1 MNLRQFTPV
10 SFPSVLAVVLAGV
23 MLAPFLRAETV
34 PPLHSGWQLQ
44 SSSKLNATGKEI
56 SSPGFSTKDWIK
68 TTVPNTVVAAQVAA
82 GIFPDP
88 YFGDNL
94 RKLPGMD
101 YKIGAFYSNLPMPKS
116 SPYASGWW
124 YRDEFVAPV
133 TAGKRYYW
141 LRFNGINY
149 KADIWLNGH
158 EIADSTQIA
167 GANRRYDLNVTKYLK
182 PGKRNVLAVE
192 VWAPTP
198 HDLAFTFVDWN
209 PMPPDKDM
217 GLWGK
222 VNLVSTG
229 PISLQFPMAA
239 THFPDISKL
248 NLADL
253 TVYAQLQNA
262 TDRPVQGVVSGT
274 AAGARFEQTV
284 SLAPHQKESV
294 TFSPTKF
301 TQLQIHNPEL
311 WWPRQM
317 GTPHLQRLTI
327 SVRTD
332 SQVSDEQSVHFGIRE
347 ITSELTAHNAR
358 LFRINGKPILIR
370 GGGWTQD
377 MLLRHNP
384 ERLQREFKLVRH
396 LNLNTLRLEGQMVP
410 NDFFNL
416 ADKNG
421 ILVFPGWVCCSEW
434 QDWGNWTPQT
444 LEVAKASLR
453 SQISRLRSHPSILVW
468 LNGSDIPPVENVEKA
483 YLQIEAEL
491 HWPNPI
497 ISSATATPTAVTGE
511 SGVKMTGPYNYVE
524 PSYWDVDTEHGGAY
538 GFNTETSPGPSIP
551 SLASRKKF
559 LSDPMAWPPTAAWK
573 LHYGGGDFTSM
584 DVLNRAMDAM
594 FTTPSSLAEYV
605 RMADTME
612 YNSERAMFESY
623 SGNKY
628 VATGVIQWMLN
639 NAWPSM
645 YWHLYDYYL
654 DPDASYYGAKKACQP
669 LHIQYTYN
677 NHAILVVNST
687 YHPAVGMHA
696 SVTVHDVHWH
706 ELYSAEAVVNAAA
719 DSSQAAFTL
728 PEKLFSGTERL
739 FLINLKLTDA
749 SGKVVSRNFYW
760 VPYRLTDFDWSATT
774 YTHTPA
780 KFYPDLTALTH
791 LPQATVTAHAQI
803 EQTPRGKVIR
813 LQLKNTSQA
822 LAFQL
827 RFVLRTP
834 SGDLIAPVIWSDDWI
849 ELTPGESRTFTTATL
864 PADTPGDAV
873 VKLSG
878 WNISSA
884 TITPVSSTVGST
896 SQQ

>member
-1 MNLRQFTPV
+1 MFAKAKNLRHFLPV
-10 SFPSVLAVVLAGV
+10 LAALLAATTLAPPSV
-23 MLAPFLRAETV
+23 AETV
-34 PPLHSGWQLQ
+34 TPLHSGWQLQ
-44 SSSKLNATGKEI
+44 SSRKLSATGKEI
-56 SSPGFSTKDWIK
+56 SSAGFSTKGWIN

-101 YKIGAFYSNLPMPKS
+101 YKIGKFYSNLPMPKS
-116 SPYASGWW
+116 SPYACGWW

-133 TAGKRYYW
+133 TANKRYYW

-158 EIADSTQIA
+158 KIADSSEIA
-167 GANRRYDLNVTKYLK
+167 GANRRYDLNVTKFLK
-182 PGKRNVLAVE
+182 PGKRNVVAVE

-229 PISLQFPMAA
+229 PISLRFPMAA
-239 THFPDISKL
+239 THFPDITKL

-253 TVYAQLQNA
+253 TVYAQVKNA
-262 TDRPVQGVVSGT
+262 TDQAVQGVVSGT
-274 AAGARFEQTV
+274 AAGAQFHQEISLTPHEETTV
-284 SLAPHQKESV
+284 A
-294 TFSPTKF
+294 FSPEKYP
-301 TQLQIHNPEL
+301 QLQIHNPKL

-317 GTPHLQRLTI
+317 GTPHLQRLTM
-327 SVRTD
+327 SVHAD
-332 SQVSDEQSVHFGIRE
+332 GHASDEQAVNFGIRE
-347 ITSELTAHNAR
+347 ITSELTARNAR

-384 ERLQREFKLVRH
+384 ERLRKQFKLVRH

-410 NDFFNL
+410 NDFFKL
-416 ADKNG
+416 ADKDG

-434 QDWGNWTPQT
+434 QDWGNWTAQT
-444 LEVAKASLR
+444 LKVAKASLR

-468 LNGSDIPPVENVEKA
+468 LNGSDIPPVASVEEA
-483 YLQIEAEL
+483 YLRIEAEL

-497 ISSATATPTAVTGE
+497 ISSASGTPTTVTGE
-511 SGVKMTGPYNYVE
+511 SGVKMSGPYNYVE
-524 PSYWDVDTEHGGAY
+524 PSYWDVDTEHGGGF

-559 LSDPMAWPPTAAWK
+559 LPDPEAWPPTAVWK

-584 DVLNRAMDAM
+584 DVLDRAMDAM
-594 FTTPSSLAEYV
+594 YTKPNSLTAYT

-612 YNSERAMFESY
+612 YDSERAMFEAY

-628 VATGVIQWMLN
+628 VSTGVIQWMLN

-654 DPDASYYGAKKACQP
+654 NPDASYYGAKKACEP
-669 LHIQYTYN
+669 LHIQYAYS

-687 YHPAVGMHA
+687 YHPAAGMHA
-696 SVTVHDVHWH
+696 SVTVHDVDWK
-706 ELYSAEAVVNAAA
+706 ELYSAKAEVDAAA
-719 DSSQAAFTL
+719 DSSQAVFTL
-728 PEKLFSGTERL
+728 PAKLFSGTERL
-739 FLINLKLTDA
+739 FLINLKLENA
-749 SGKVVSRNFYW
+749 SGKVISRNFYW
-760 VPYRLTDFDWSATT
+760 VPYRLTDFDWAATT

-791 LPQATVTAHAQI
+791 LPEASVTAQAHI
-803 EQTPRGKVIR
+803 EESPRGKTIR
-813 LQLKNTSQA
+813 LQLKNTSTA

-834 SGDLIAPVIWSDDWI
+834 SGGLIAPVIWSDDWI

-864 PADTPGDAV
+864 PKGTPNDAV
-873 VKLSG
+873 IQLSG
-878 WNISSA
+878 WNIHSS
-884 TITPVSSTVGST
+884 TITPVPSPGGSP

>member
-1 MNLRQFTPV
+1 MNLRQFPAFLMAV
-10 SFPSVLAVVLAGV
+10 MVAVL
-23 MLAPFLRAETV
+23 LAPHLFAETV
-34 PPLHSGWQLQ
+34 TPLHNGWQLQ
-44 SSSKLNATGKEI
+44 SSRKLHATGKEI
-56 SSPGFSTKDWIK
+56 STPGFSTKGWIK

-82 GIFPDP
+82 GIFPNP

-101 YKIGAFYSNLPMPKS
+101 YKVGAFYSNIAMPKS
-116 SPYASGWW
+116 SPYHCGWW
-124 YRDEFVAPV
+124 YRDDFVTPV
-133 TAGKRYYW
+133 TANKRYYW
-141 LRFNGINY
+141 LRFHGINY

-158 EIADSTQIA
+158 EIADSSQIA
-167 GANRRYDLNVTKYLK
+167 GANRRYDLNVTKFLK
-182 PGKRNVLAVE
+182 PGRRNVLAVE

-229 PISLQFPMAA
+229 PISLRFPMAA
-239 THFPDISKL
+239 THFPNITNL
-248 NLADL
+248 HLADL
-253 TVYAQLQNA
+253 TVYAQLRNA
-262 TDRPVQGVVSGT
+262 TDQTLHAVVSGT
-274 AAGARFEQTV
+274 AAGAHFQQTV
-284 SLAPHQKESV
+284 SLTPHEEKTV
-294 TFSPTKF
+294 DFSPGKF
-301 TQLQIHNPEL
+301 SQLRLHNPKL

-317 GTPHLQRLTI
+317 GTPHLQRLTM
-327 SVRTD
+327 SVRAAGH
-332 SQVSDEQSVHFGIRE
+332 VSDQQEVHFGIRE

-370 GGGWTQD
+370 GGGWSQD

-384 ERLQREFKLVRH
+384 ERLRKQFKLVRH

-410 NDFFNL
+410 KDFFQQ

-434 QDWGNWTPQT
+434 QDWSNWTPQT
-444 LEVAKASLR
+444 LKVAKASLR
-453 SQISRLRSHPSILVW
+453 SQILRLRSHPSVLVW
-468 LNGSDIPPVENVEKA
+468 LNGSDIPPVASVEKA
-483 YLQIEAEL
+483 YLRIEAEL

-497 ISSATATPTAVTGE
+497 VSSASGTPTTVTGE

-524 PSYWDVDTEHGGAY
+524 PSYWDVDTQHGGDY

-551 SLASRKKF
+551 SLASREKF
-559 LSDPMAWPPTAAWK
+559 LPDPKAWPPTAVWR
-573 LHYGGGDFTSM
+573 LHYSGGDFTNM

-594 FTTPSSLAEYV
+594 YATPTSLAEYV
-605 RMADTME
+605 RLANTME

-628 VATGVIQWMLN
+628 VSTGVIQWMLN

-654 DPDASYYGAKKACQP
+654 DPDAGYYAAKKACQP

-687 YHPAVGMHA
+687 YHPAVDMHA
-696 SVTVHDVHWH
+696 SVTVHNIHWR
-706 ELYSAEAVVNAAA
+706 ELYSANTVVNAAA
-719 DSSQAAFTL
+719 DSSQAVFTL
-728 PEKLFSGTERL
+728 PAKLFSGTERI
-739 FLINLKLTDA
+739 FLINLKLRNA
-749 SGKVVSRNFYW
+749 SGKVISRNFYW
-760 VPYRLTDFDWSATT
+760 VPYRLTDFDWADTN

-791 LPQATVTAHAQI
+791 LPEATVIAHARI
-803 EQTPRGKVIR
+803 EQTPRGKRIR
-813 LQLKNTSQA
+813 LQLKNTSNA
-822 LAFQL
+822 LAFQV
-827 RFVLRTP
+827 RFVLRTR
-834 SGDLIAPVIWSDDWI
+834 SGGLIAPVIWSDDWI
-849 ELTPGESRTFTTATL
+849 ELTPGESRTFRTATL
-864 PADTPGDAV
+864 PKDTPADTII
-873 VKLSG
+873 KLSG
-878 WNISSA
+878 WNISST
-884 TITPVSSTVGST
+884 TITPMPSAGGSS